1 MMKMIIAYI
10 VIYLVVLLFGWEIG
24 FVLTGNVRATIII
37 ELMVLIVALAVIKFP
52 RDSTKEFSDF

>member
-1 MMKMIIAYI
+1 MKMIIAYI

-24 FVLTGNVRATIII
+24 FALTGSVRATIII

-52 RDSTKEFSDF
+52 RNSTKEFSDF